1 MKKMK
6 SAASRRGVAGGIS
19 IETLIKFG
27 LVLVFIGI
35 ALIAYFVI
43 SEKMAKSNQER
54 ITANISSRSNQI
66 ALQAIKDDIAKKELE
81 KKAREVAAQV
91 KRKEFILEAETV
103 SKELSVTL
111 AKVKPAIDDWMD
123 FMDGKTGAP
132 VTPHDD
138 IVRSIE
144 LFISQNPLNLSL
156 EQGKSQLDF
165 VRLVL
170 LTVQDMTGEAEPAA
184 TYSETLTNARNWIK
198 KTETDIQTRQGLIRT
213 SLREAEAKGAVVD
226 AEDKMTVN
234 AAIGILKGN
243 IVLKLNK
250 TKTEIAKQLED
261 QTNKIAKLEL
271 TNQLVITQE
280 EYNRRLEIQRRE
292 LQAAREKQQLVSEA
306 QSVETRNVLKPFLDI
321 GVLDQDRKPLLK
333 PGPVSLS
340 ALTKLIGS
348 FKSQDAVTKIMVA
361 ASDGYIKDRYR
372 WPKDTRNTENIRQ
385 AQIACDKLDRLGHI
399 LVELGMLNP

>member
-1 MKKMK
+1 MKKTK
-6 SAASRRGVAGGIS
+6 SAASWRGVAGGIS

-27 LVLVFIGI
+27 LVLVLIGI
-35 ALIAYFVI
+35 ALIAYFVF
-43 SEKMAKSNQER
+43 SEKMAKSNRER
-54 ITANISSRSNQI
+54 ITSDIASKTNQI
-66 ALQAIKDDIAKKELE
+66 ALQEIKDELAKKEAA
-81 KKAREVAAQV
+81 KKAHEVAAQV

-103 SKELSVTL
+103 SKEISVTL

-144 LFISQNPLNLSL
+144 LFISQNPLNLSI
-156 EQGKSQLDF
+156 EQGKSQLEF

-184 TYSETLTNARNWIK
+184 TYSETLTNARAWIK

-213 SLREAEAKGAVVD
+213 SLRAAEAKGAVVD
-226 AEDKMTVN
+226 AENKMTVN

-243 IVLKLNK
+243 IVLKINQ

-261 QTNKIAKLEL
+261 QTNNIAKIEL

-280 EYNRRLEIQRRE
+280 EYNRKLEIKRRE
-292 LQAAREKQQLVSEA
+292 LQAVWDKQQLVNEA

-333 PGPVSLS
+333 PGPVSLT
-340 ALTKLIGS
+340 ALTKEIGS
-348 FKSQDAVTKIMVA
+348 FKSPLAATAIISA
-361 ASDGYIKDRYR
+361 ASDSRIKDRYR
-372 WPKDTRNTENIRQ
+372 WPKNKSDTENLRQ
-385 AQIACDKLDRLGHI
+385 AQIARDKLERLGHI